1 MFKILEQ
8 NGIEN
13 ENIDGGA
20 FNNFAAGNR
29 DGVLGG
35 VLSEC
40 AFAAEG
46 NTVSIGTGVLIIH
59 GIRVKI
65 EATET
70 IALSSFPNTD
80 TRYQIVARIN
90 LENKTPSFSLD
101 VRSPSTV
108 IQDELYQSNNGIYEV
123 EIGRFTHSREGRII
137 ELTRTIDTIYG
148 ASPSGALSIGDV
160 QAYDLDPGMPPEADV
175 TKRMENGKEL
185 LDFSFGI
192 PKAAGSFDPNG
203 NYAGLGAG
211 YLAKNVQIAAS
222 SSSIGWWK
230 VGSIDLAVTGKASVS
245 SSTVIRVTG
254 LYSHITP
261 SGEIEVNGRLQDGAL
276 NPSACPLYITSGNL
290 DPSKFYVSFE
300 EKVVS
305 LYVRLDST
313 YSRYSFTVVQ
323 DDIEAKSNSGY
334 FTFNPVYIGSSA
346 PDGAVYAVRQIHAS
360 MSEKSSQNL
369 LFNGNF
375 KVNTLGATEYVDND
389 NLYHACVDGWEFGY
403 GDCTLSVLSN
413 GVKITKEADE
423 TNPTN
428 FQTTDIKSMIGAAGK
443 YTISFAVDDLN
454 AVQQVYAFYAK
465 DGSAVYLTVTSKND
479 TVNNIAIRTFTV
491 TDEQFTAIQQC
502 DRLQIGIQK
511 KQDYESLTIYYAKL
525 EEGEISTA
533 PNSIVNNATSAQI
546 ANIAKKFSNTS
557 AIGSTAQPVYINSEG
572 IPTVC
577 KDVPSKQGSYEF
589 MNVGSANKL
598 AVTQVGSSNQ
608 PVYFN
613 SKGIPIACSG
623 VATKA
628 NVNSASMVPYGGQAT
643 TLSALASGGVYNI
656 TANGF
661 LRIAYQTTAADN
673 YINMKQVDSEGADI
687 WGALANGLKSY
698 GSGYPF
704 IYMPVAAGD
713 HIKVDFS
720 SSVKIIQVQLIKVKA
735 V

>member
-8 NGIEN
+8 NGIDN

-29 DGVLGG
+29 YGVLGG

-254 LYSHITP
+254 LYSHVTP
-261 SGEIEVNGRLQDGAL
+261 SGEMEVNGRLQDGAL
-276 NPSACPLYITSGNL
+276 NPTACPLYIMSGNL
-290 DPSKFYVSFE
+290 NPSKFCVSFE
-300 EKVVS
+300 EKSVS

-313 YSRYSFTVVQ
+313 YSRYSFTIVQ
-323 DDIEAKSNSGY
+323 DDIEAKSNSDY
-334 FTFNPVYIGSSA
+334 FTFNPVYVGSSA
-346 PDGAVYAVRQIHAS
+346 PDGAVYAVRQIYAS
-360 MSEKSSQNL
+360 MSEK
-369 LFNGNF
+369 
-375 KVNTLGATEYVDND
+375 
-389 NLYHACVDGWEFGY
+389 
-403 GDCTLSVLSN
+403 
-413 GVKITKEADE
+413 AD
-423 TNPTN
+423 
-428 FQTTDIKSMIGAAGK
+428 
-443 YTISFAVDDLN
+443 
-454 AVQQVYAFYAK
+454 
-465 DGSAVYLTVTSKND
+465 
-479 TVNNIAIRTFTV
+479 
-491 TDEQFTAIQQC
+491 
-502 DRLQIGIQK
+502 
-511 KQDYESLTIYYAKL
+511 KL
-525 EEGEISTA
+525 
-533 PNSIVNNATSAQI
+533 
-546 ANIAKKFSNTS
+546 SNTS

-613 SKGIPIACSG
+613 SNGIPIACSG
-623 VATKA
+623 NTVENYTAFTTAPEVTNSSVIVLKSGKNVYVWFSFIEDNSNHTGDTIKNLPKSAESVTVKTYVPVSNVALNGVLSEGSSTFR
-628 NVNSASMVPYGGQAT
+628 VNSWN
-643 TLSALASGGVYNI
+643 YN
-656 TANGF
+656 GK
-661 LRIAYQTTAADN
+661 L
-673 YINMKQVDSEGADI
+673 VC
-687 WGALANGLKSY
+687 
-698 GSGYPF
+698 GYF
-704 IYMPVAAGD
+704 RYTC
-713 HIKVDFS
+713 
-720 SSVKIIQVQLIKVKA
+720 Q
-735 V
+735 

>member
-137 ELTRTIDTIYG
+137 ELIRTIDTIYG

-203 NYAGLGAG
+203 NYSGLGAGIFLGKALQSGADINDCIPDTFGKRQMWYSSSINNTFLNLPDEAAKTTFTVEAVKTWELSGNYRIYQELRSVSNNPVKENIFIRCRDSGSSTGTEWTEWEIITTSIGSYPKMGAG
-211 YLAKNVQIAAS
+211 YLAKNTQIAAS

-230 VGSIDLAVTGKASVS
+230 VGSIDLAVTGKESVS

-254 LYSHITP
+254 LYSHVTP
-261 SGEIEVNGRLQDGAL
+261 SGEIEVNGRLQDGTL
-276 NPSACPLYITSGNL
+276 NPTACPLYIMSGNL
-290 DPSKFYVSFE
+290 DPSKFCVAFE
-300 EKVVS
+300 EKIVS
-305 LYVRLDST
+305 LYVHLGST

-323 DDIEAKSNSGY
+323 DDIEAKSNSDY
-334 FTFNPVYIGSSA
+334 FTFNPVYVGSSA
-346 PDGAVYAVRQIHAS
+346 PDGAVYAVRQIYAS
-360 MSEKSSQNL
+360 MSEKAD
-369 LFNGNF
+369 
-375 KVNTLGATEYVDND
+375 K
-389 NLYHACVDGWEFGY
+389 
-403 GDCTLSVLSN
+403 LSDSV
-413 GVKITKEADE
+413 
-423 TNPTN
+423 
-428 FQTTDIKSMIGAAGK
+428 
-443 YTISFAVDDLN
+443 
-454 AVQQVYAFYAK
+454 
-465 DGSAVYLTVTSKND
+465 
-479 TVNNIAIRTFTV
+479 
-491 TDEQFTAIQQC
+491 
-502 DRLQIGIQK
+502 
-511 KQDYESLTIYYAKL
+511 
-525 EEGEISTA
+525 
-533 PNSIVNNATSAQI
+533 
-546 ANIAKKFSNTS
+546 
-557 AIGSTAQPVYINSEG
+557 GSTSQPIYINSEG
-572 IPTVC
+572 VPKACT
-577 KDVPSKQGSYEF
+577 DVASKNGYYEL
-589 MNVGSANKL
+589 MGVGSANRL
-598 AVTQVGSSNQ
+598 SNNQVGSESV
-608 PVYFN
+608 PVYFTMN
-613 SKGIPIACSG
+613 GVPKACTGI
-623 VATKA
+623 ATKT

-673 YINMKQVDSEGADI
+673 FITMKQVDSEGADI

-720 SSVKIIQVQLIKVKA
+720 SSVKILQVQLIKVKA

>member
-8 NGIEN
+8 NGIDN
-13 ENIDGGA
+13 ENIDSGA

-29 DGVLGG
+29 DGVMGG

-40 AFAAEG
+40 SLAAEG

-108 IQDELYQSNNGIYEV
+108 IQDELYQSNNGIYEA

-254 LYSHITP
+254 LYSHVTP
-261 SGEIEVNGRLQDGAL
+261 SGIIEINGRLQDGVL
-276 NPSACPLYITSGNL
+276 NPAACPLFTLSGNL
-290 DPSKFYVSFE
+290 DPSKFCVSFE
-300 EKVVS
+300 EKTVS
-305 LYVRLDST
+305 LYVKLESN
-313 YSRYSFTVVQ
+313 YARYSFTIVQ
-323 DDIEAKSNSGY
+323 DDIEAKSNSDY
-334 FTFNPVYIGSSA
+334 FTFNPVYVGSSA
-346 PDGAVYAVRQIHAS
+346 PDGAVYAVRQIYAS
-360 MSEKSSQNL
+360 MSEK
-369 LFNGNF
+369 
-375 KVNTLGATEYVDND
+375 
-389 NLYHACVDGWEFGY
+389 
-403 GDCTLSVLSN
+403 
-413 GVKITKEADE
+413 AD
-423 TNPTN
+423 
-428 FQTTDIKSMIGAAGK
+428 
-443 YTISFAVDDLN
+443 
-454 AVQQVYAFYAK
+454 
-465 DGSAVYLTVTSKND
+465 
-479 TVNNIAIRTFTV
+479 
-491 TDEQFTAIQQC
+491 
-502 DRLQIGIQK
+502 
-511 KQDYESLTIYYAKL
+511 KL
-525 EEGEISTA
+525 
-533 PNSIVNNATSAQI
+533 
-546 ANIAKKFSNTS
+546 SNTS

-687 WGALANGLKSY
+687 WGALANGQKSY

-704 IYMPVAAGD
+704 IYMPVAKGD

-720 SSVKIIQVQLIKVKA
+720 SSVKIIQVQLIKVKT

>member
-8 NGIEN
+8 NGIDN

-192 PKAAGSFDPNG
+192 PKAAGSFTPNG
-203 NYAGLGAG
+203 SYAGLGAG
-211 YLAKNVQIAAS
+211 NIIAGLLTNEDLHNFLGADYWGKTYYAVGGNTVQNKPDGVNSFFLEILRGGSTTTIHRLTASADTSGESISPNIYIEQYVTSWQDWEEVMTNDGIYPAVKVGALSLSSAVGSPNKPVYFSADGVPVACGNSLAVDITGNAQTAEKAKKLDTIQVGS
-222 SSSIGWWK
+222 SS
-230 VGSIDLAVTGKASVS
+230 
-245 SSTVIRVTG
+245 
-254 LYSHITP
+254 
-261 SGEIEVNGRLQDGAL
+261 
-276 NPSACPLYITSGNL
+276 
-290 DPSKFYVSFE
+290 
-300 EKVVS
+300 
-305 LYVRLDST
+305 
-313 YSRYSFTVVQ
+313 
-323 DDIEAKSNSGY
+323 
-334 FTFNPVYIGSSA
+334 
-346 PDGAVYAVRQIHAS
+346 
-360 MSEKSSQNL
+360 
-369 LFNGNF
+369 
-375 KVNTLGATEYVDND
+375 
-389 NLYHACVDGWEFGY
+389 
-403 GDCTLSVLSN
+403 
-413 GVKITKEADE
+413 
-423 TNPTN
+423 
-428 FQTTDIKSMIGAAGK
+428 
-443 YTISFAVDDLN
+443 
-454 AVQQVYAFYAK
+454 
-465 DGSAVYLTVTSKND
+465 
-479 TVNNIAIRTFTV
+479 
-491 TDEQFTAIQQC
+491 
-502 DRLQIGIQK
+502 
-511 KQDYESLTIYYAKL
+511 
-525 EEGEISTA
+525 
-533 PNSIVNNATSAQI
+533 
-546 ANIAKKFSNTS
+546 
-557 AIGSTAQPVYINSEG
+557 QPVFFNAEG
-572 IPTVC
+572 VPVIC
-577 KDVPSKQGSYEF
+577 DDVPSKRGSYEF
-589 MNVGSANKL
+589 FNAGSANKL
-598 AVTQVGSSNQ
+598 ATTKVGSSTQ

-613 SKGIPIACSG
+613 SDGIPVACSG

-628 NVNSASMVPYGGQAT
+628 NVNSVSMVPYGGQAT
-643 TLSALASGGVYNI
+643 TLSALESGGVYNI

-673 YINMKQVDSEGADI
+673 FINMKQVDSAGNDM
-687 WGALANGLKSY
+687 WGALCNGLKSY
-698 GSGYPF
+698 GSGYPY
-704 IYMPVAAGD
+704 IYMPVASGD

-720 SSVKIIQVQLIKVKA
+720 SSVKIIQVQIIKVKA